1 MTKQDSI
8 IEYCQKRVRK
18 RLRMSIDPEV
28 TVNIREFEGPDHR
41 GQYRIKSN
49 LCRAVQEPSEF
60 LCEEG
65 YFNRVKGMLREEYP
79 QLWRDTERNVPL
91 TVFLIETIIFIGST
105 HARIS
110 GSFNWLAMGMLK
122 NGEKYCAVLDVE
134 VRPLLRRCGL
144 MNLMKHAE
152 IALARRE
159 QCDFIQTWHTK
170 DNPNFNAAIVPSLKR
185 GFILYHGDED
195 DRKEYEQSGSV
206 HLRYYFDRGTRRN
219 VRVQLKY
226 GKEFM
231 SPAENSAIAFYLESC
246 PDIYAGK
253 TIRNIQ
259 PYGQE
264 SARTRIRAKREIIN
278 IEKVKVKSYKER
290 IFFSEGAATS
300 ELECYRHRNTYR
312 IGDSLT
318 FFPYVE
324 LDHYV
329 KSDRDVPYMKHIIYN
344 IYEFSFK
351 PESELFFEWGC
362 QDGIPDPEFIINLI
376 SGFRVRY
383 REHPRARKE
392 MGGLKVGQ
400 WYEGYGRLTIGDHR
414 HSVDYKI
421 PSFIKDITITG
432 KLVSILKDA
441 IRMDYCIKYVHR
453 VKKFRWGIKDVY
465 GVEDALDWFGYYRDL
480 KEFKKKVAKYIKNP
494 VEYEST
500 DLPEPPSWEPQLFFG
515 IELNSC
521 RYSAASSVE
530 KLKGD

>member
-1 MTKQDSI
+1 MTKQDAI
-8 IEYCQKRVRK
+8 IEYCQKRIRK
-18 RLRMSIDPEV
+18 RLRMSIDPDV

-105 HARIS
+105 HAQIS

-159 QCDFIQTWHTK
+159 QCDFIHTWHES
-170 DNPNFNAAIVPSLKR
+170 DNPNFNAAIIPSLKR
-185 GFILYHGDED
+185 WFILYHGDGD
-195 DRKEYEQSGSV
+195 DRTEYEGNGFV
-206 HLRYYFDRGTRRN
+206 HLRYYFDRKKRRN
-219 VRVQLKY
+219 VKVQFKY
-226 GKEFM
+226 GKEFT
-231 SPAENSAIAFYLESC
+231 SPAENGAIVFYLDSC

-259 PYGQE
+259 PYGE
-264 SARTRIRAKREIIN
+264 GSTRTGIRGGKKIIN
-278 IEKVKVKSYKER
+278 RENLKGKSYRER
-290 IFFSEGAATS
+290 IFFSGGAATS
-300 ELECYRHRNTYR
+300 GLECFRQRNTYR

-318 FFPYVE
+318 FFPGVE

-329 KSDRDVPYMKHIIYN
+329 KSDRDVPYMNHVIYN
-344 IYEFSFK
+344 IYELCFK
-351 PESELFFEWGC
+351 AEAKFVTDLY
-362 QDGIPDPEFIINLI
+362 DGITDHWFIINLI
-376 SGFRVRY
+376 PGLRARY
-383 REHPRARKE
+383 YEYPRALKE
-392 MGGLKVGQ
+392 MGGLEVGQ
-400 WYEGYGRLTIGDHR
+400 WYEGYGRLDICDHR
-414 HSVDYKI
+414 HAVDYKT

-441 IRMDYCIKYVHR
+441 IMTDFRMKYFR
-453 VKKFRWGIKDVY
+453 LVKKFRYPGGY
-465 GVEDALDWFGYYRDL
+465 GVEDALQWFGYYRDL
-480 KEFKKKVAKYIKNP
+480 KEFKKKVATYMKHP
-494 VEYEST
+494 VECEST
-500 DLPEPPSWEPQLFFG
+500 DLPEPPSWEPELIFG
-515 IELNSC
+515 IELNF
-521 RYSAASSVE
+521 RQDYVASSVE